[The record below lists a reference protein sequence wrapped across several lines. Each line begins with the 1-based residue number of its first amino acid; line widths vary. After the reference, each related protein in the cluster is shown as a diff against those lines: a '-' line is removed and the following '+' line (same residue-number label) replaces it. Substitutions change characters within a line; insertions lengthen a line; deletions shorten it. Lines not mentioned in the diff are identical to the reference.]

1 MSSCGTACEW
11 RPRGPDP
18 DRVVEESLE
27 LISELTKEVRTIS
40 HLLHPPLLDEV
51 GL

>member
-1 MSSCGTACEW
+1 MEPLANGVHGA
-11 RPRGPDP
+11 PDP

-27 LISELTKEVRTIS
+27 LIGELSKKVRTIS

>member
-1 MSSCGTACEW
+1 VEPLANGVH
-11 RPRGPDP
+11 GGLDP

-27 LISELTKEVRTIS
+27 LIGELSKKVRTIS
-40 HLLHPPLLDEV
+40 HLLHPPLLHDV